1 MENSGAGHYG
11 SQFYKEQSGGSFQ
24 SASVIVPLVLRLF
37 KVNSV
42 VDVGCG
48 VGAWLHEFVAN
59 GVSDYLGIDGDY
71 VPRNQLRI
79 PSERFT
85 SMDLRSI
92 TDVGRK
98 FDLACSLEV
107 AEHLPESSADDFVSA
122 LVAAAPVVLFSA
134 AVKGQG
140 GRNHLNEQWPSYWA
154 KRFSGHGYSAFDCI
168 RPQIFD
174 DSRIRPWYRQNLLV
188 FCRGDYCPEGYSP
201 LTSAFDLDR
210 VLPDYFEYKLQ
221 EVTEGKSASIAARHL
236 LGNLG
241 VLARAARRRSGI

>member
-1 MENSGAGHYG
+1 MEKSVAEHYG
-11 SQFYKEQSGGSFQ
+11 AQFFKEQSGGSFE

-48 VGAWLHEFVAN
+48 VGAWLHEFATN

-71 VPRNQLRI
+71 VPRDQLRI
-79 PSERFT
+79 PSERFR

-92 TDVGRK
+92 TDIGRK

-107 AEHLPESSADDFVSA
+107 AEHLPESSANEFVSA
-122 LVAAAPVVLFSA
+122 LVAAAPIVLFSA

-154 KRFSGHGYSAFDCI
+154 ERFSGHGYSAFDCV
-168 RPQIFD
+168 RPQIYD

-188 FCRGDYCPEGYSP
+188 FCRGDRCPEGYSS
-201 LTSAFDLDR
+201 LTSPFDLDR

-221 EVTEGKSASIAARHL
+221 EVTEGKSAAIAARHL

-241 VLARAARRRSGI
+241 VLARAARRRSGL